1 MTKQEFIQEAALR
14 LIGSHSATP
23 QGITDFAMELADR
36 IYGEDEPEPEIPYSD
51 EPISNLIREI
61 DRMDIE
67 ERDRKKA
74 EARSQGHYRWS
85 YSKKGHAKIVET
97 ACRRVSIKT
106 VADLLAFGKYNFL
119 GIHNMG
125 PLATASV
132 DKALENLYNIK
143 SW

>member
-14 LIGSHSATP
+14 VIGSPSATP
-23 QGITDFAMELADR
+23 QAITDFAMELADR

-74 EARSQGHYRWS
+74 EARS
-85 YSKKGHAKIVET
+85 
-97 ACRRVSIKT
+97 
-106 VADLLAFGKYNFL
+106 
-119 GIHNMG
+119 
-125 PLATASV
+125 
-132 DKALENLYNIK
+132 
-143 SW
+143 